1 MLYMGPEYTR
11 PEGLTDL
18 GRLSG
23 SCPEEGFE
31 GEEEC
36 GQVQRGCPL
45 DRGSGGLEGGWTGLL
60 CRLHGVNLCFPLWGL
75 DCGGC
80 HEIPGDSALMLQ
92 MTKGRPES
100 LARTGCGCNDL

>member
-18 GRLSG
+18 GRLMG

-45 DRGSGGLEGGWTGLL
+45 TVGVGVLREAGGILL
-60 CRLHGVNLCFPLWGL
+60 CRLYGVNLCFH
-75 DCGGC
+75 CG
-80 HEIPGDSALMLQ
+80 D
-92 MTKGRPES
+92 
-100 LARTGCGCNDL
+100 